1 MGGEEHCG
9 SCGRRGA
16 VGAAAGVASLL
27 EASERST
34 DKKIAGR
41 DGLWVVCVRETWL
54 NVVYDELTGV
64 LAVYAALGYRAVV
77 DPCSLSMFAVIE
89 DRQSHV
95 SFPPWLSPKAC
106 IDYIVQVTSTIIQC
120 LSLRGTIIRW
130 IELVSRRKEQSIDNM
145 LCPSKAILCSNS

>member
-1 MGGEEHCG
+1 MYLGCCLGMGGEEEHCG

-16 VGAAAGVASLL
+16 VGAAAGVASLP

-34 DKKIAGR
+34 DQTIVGP
-41 DGLWVVCVRETWL
+41 DGIWAVRVRETWL

-64 LAVYAALGYRAVV
+64 LAVRAALGYRAVV

-95 SFPPWLSPKAC
+95 SFPPWLFPKL
-106 IDYIVQVTSTIIQC
+106 VLII
-120 LSLRGTIIRW
+120 LFR
-130 IELVSRRKEQSIDNM
+130 
-145 LCPSKAILCSNS
+145 